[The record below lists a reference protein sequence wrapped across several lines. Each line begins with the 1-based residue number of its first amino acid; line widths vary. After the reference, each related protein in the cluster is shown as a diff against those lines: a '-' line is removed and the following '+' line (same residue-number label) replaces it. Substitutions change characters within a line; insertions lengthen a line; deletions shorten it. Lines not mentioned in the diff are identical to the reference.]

1 MDVLVVEDERLIAF
15 MISRLL
21 ADLGHR
27 VVGCFPSGES
37 ALEFLAGAHPDF
49 VLMDIKLEG
58 VLDGIETA
66 ERIDELWHIPLA
78 FASAYVD
85 EATRARAKAAHPVAI
100 IKKPLRKED
109 LKAALAGAGTA

>member
-49 VLMDIKLEG
+49 VIMDIKLEG
-58 VLDGIETA
+58 SLDGIETA
-66 ERIDELWHIPLA
+66 ECIDKLWRIPLA

-85 EATRARAKAAHPVAI
+85 DETRVRAKAVHPVAI
-100 IKKPLRKED
+100 IKKPLKKED
-109 LKAALAGAGTA
+109 LKAAMAGAGRA